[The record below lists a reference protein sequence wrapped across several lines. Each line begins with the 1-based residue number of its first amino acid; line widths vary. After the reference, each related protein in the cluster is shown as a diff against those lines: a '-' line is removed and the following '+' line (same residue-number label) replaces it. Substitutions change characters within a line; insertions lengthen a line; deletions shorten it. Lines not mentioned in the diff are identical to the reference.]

1 MGSVY
6 PSGKQMQM
14 GGERLGKEVNLSGSA
29 FSQGPSDMRLWSV
42 K

>member
-14 GGERLGKEVNLSGSA
+14 EGERLRKEVKLNGSA
-29 FSQGPSDMRLWSV
+29 FLKGPSDMRLWSV